1 MLSKAHH
8 GFAGLS
14 AAYQVLARL
23 TSLYQGLAGHCRA
36 HPSPKLFG
44 RNLREN
50 FPRGER
56 KRDEM
61 KALAEAAARARQ
73 QAEEA
78 EAEAKALAEAA
89 ELDAKAKE
97 EADAKGGG
105 ICGRANA
112 N

>member
-1 MLSKAHH
+1 MLSR
-8 GFAGLS
+8 GSQGIAGLTLRQNLS
-14 AAYQVLARL
+14 AEPFAR
-23 TSLYQGLAGHCRA
+23 T
-36 HPSPKLFG
+36 
-44 RNLREN
+44 LRQ
-50 FPRGER
+50 GER
-56 KRDEM
+56 KRGEM

>member
-1 MLSKAHH
+1 
-8 GFAGLS
+8 
-14 AAYQVLARL
+14 
-23 TSLYQGLAGHCRA
+23 
-36 HPSPKLFG
+36 
-44 RNLREN
+44 
-50 FPRGER
+50 
-56 KRDEM
+56 M

-78 EAEAKALAEAA
+78 VAEAKALAEAA